1 MSAQASSSQPSG
13 FGSSGALSHVYIQYP
28 PLRCT
33 ISGARNIFYDE
44 GTKQLIVPTSD
55 QVFCWKT
62 TPFNPNVTPSSD
74 QIGEGPVLSIR
85 YSLDLKLLAVQ
96 RSTHEVQIQNRE
108 SGDTFSFK
116 CRSGSERI
124 LGFFWTDSPTCDI
137 VFVKTSGLELF
148 SCSSGIRSLQLVE
161 TKKLNVSWYVY
172 THESRLVLLATGM
185 QCKNLTGYQ
194 ISSVGIVRL
203 PRFDMAMA
211 KSEVNSKPVLAAE
224 DVYIVTVY
232 GRIYC
237 LQLDK
242 IAMQLHC
249 YRFYRDAVIQQGSL
263 PVYSNKIAVSVVD
276 NVLLV
281 HQVDAKVVI
290 IYDIFADSQVPVSAP
305 LPLLVRGFSRANA
318 AASQLMGQ
326 NIEGL
331 EGKDSNHGE
340 TIIYADEWVF
350 LVPDLICD
358 TANGVL
364 WKIHLDLEAI
374 SSSSS
379 EVQTVLEFLQ
389 RRKLEANKAKQLCL
403 AMARTI
409 ILERRPVP
417 MVARAIDVLVNCFS
431 LSIKTGKHHMGSKVE
446 RSSTTS
452 GSNVNSALDESISQ
466 ADTSE
471 KSPKQESGSGTHD
484 KSIVKSS
491 SITSESE
498 DNVSSA
504 QNRGKSVNVDL
515 SSSEQ
520 NGGNLVGTDVSGD
533 EAQPSVVRLQAPGSG
548 STSLRTDEQQ
558 ESLVTSAA
566 VSPDDLCSF
575 VFVPVEEEMAGDS
588 SYLVAIIVEFLRSAN
603 LERLK
608 VPLNIYVLMIQLL
621 ARNENYAELGLFIMN
636 KIIEPSKEVAMQLLA
651 SGRHNFQTRKLGLD
665 MLRELAL
672 HHDYVLLL
680 VQDGYYLE
688 ALRYAR
694 KTKVN
699 TVQPSLFLEAAYAS
713 NDSQH
718 LAAVLRFFS
727 DFIPRFKSTT
737 DHQTFSRY
745 LAEMNTMITA
755 SGTKP

>member
-1 MSAQASSSQPSG
+1 MSTKASSSQPSG
-13 FGSSGALSHVYIQYP
+13 FGSSGALSHVYIQHP
-28 PLRCT
+28 PLRSK
-33 ISGARNIFYDE
+33 IPGARNSFYDD
-44 GTKQLIVPTSD
+44 GTKQLIVLTSD
-55 QVFCWKT
+55 QVFSWKT
-62 TPFNPNVTPSSD
+62 TPFDPNVTPSSD
-74 QIGEGPVLSIR
+74 LIGEGPVLSIR

-96 RSTHEVQIQNRE
+96 RSPHEVHIQNRE
-108 SGDTFSFK
+108 SGDTFSHK
-116 CRSGSERI
+116 CRSESERI

-148 SCSSGIRSLQLVE
+148 SCNFESRALQLVE

-172 THESRLVLLATGM
+172 THESRLVLLASGM
-185 QCKNLTGYQ
+185 QCKSFTGYQ

-211 KSEVNSKPVLAAE
+211 KSDANNKPVLATE
-224 DVYIVTVY
+224 DIHIVTVY

-237 LQLDK
+237 LQLDR

-263 PVYSNKIAVSVVD
+263 PVYSNKITVSVVD

-290 IYDIFADSQVPVSAP
+290 IYDIFADSRAPVSAP

-318 AASQLMGQ
+318 AASQLMCQ
-326 NIEGL
+326 NDEGPA
-331 EGKDSNHGE
+331 GKDSNHGE
-340 TIIYADEWVF
+340 TVIYADEWVF

-358 TANGVL
+358 IANGVL
-364 WKIHLDLEAI
+364 WKINLDLEAI
-374 SSSSS
+374 SASSS
-379 EVQTVLEFLQ
+379 EVQTILEFLQ

-403 AMARTI
+403 AIARTI

-417 MVARAIDVLVNCFS
+417 MVARAIDVLVNFFS
-431 LSIKTGKHHMGSKVE
+431 LSIKTGIYQAGSKVE
-446 RSSTTS
+446 RSSTAS
-452 GSNVNSALDESISQ
+452 GSNVNSAVGESINQ
-466 ADTSE
+466 TDASE
-471 KSPKQESGSGTHD
+471 KSLKQESASGMHD
-484 KSIVKSS
+484 KSIVNSS
-491 SITSESE
+491 SFTSDSE
-498 DNVSSA
+498 DNVSFA
-504 QNRGKSVNVDL
+504 PNRGKSKNINL
-515 SSSEQ
+515 SSSKQ
-520 NGGNLVGTDVSGD
+520 DGGYLVGTDISGV
-533 EAQPSVVRLQAPGSG
+533 EAQPSVIRPQAPGTG
-548 STSLRTDEQQ
+548 STPLRTDEQQ

-566 VSPDDLCSF
+566 ISPDDLCSF
-575 VFVPVEEEMAGDS
+575 VFAPVEEEIAGDS
-588 SYLVAIIVEFLRSAN
+588 SYLVAVIVEFLRSAN

-608 VPLNIYVLMIQLL
+608 VPPNIYILMIQLL
-621 ARNENYAELGLFIMN
+621 ARNENYAELGLLIMN

-651 SGRHNFQTRKLGLD
+651 SGRQNFQTKKLGLD
-665 MLRELAL
+665 MLRELTL

-727 DFIPRFKSTT
+727 DFIPGFNSTT
-737 DHQTFSRY
+737 DHQTYSRC
-745 LAEMNTMITA
+745 LAEMNSVITA
-755 SGTKP
+755 

>member
-13 FGSSGALSHVYIQYP
+13 FGISGAPSHVYIQYP
-28 PLRCT
+28 PLRCK
-33 ISGARNIFYDE
+33 IAGARNVFYDD

-74 QIGEGPVLSIR
+74 LIGEGPVFSIR

-96 RSTHEVQIQNRE
+96 RSPHEVHIQNRE
-108 SGDTFSFK
+108 SGDTFSHK
-116 CRSGSERI
+116 CRSESERI
-124 LGFFWTDSPTCDI
+124 LGFFWTDSLACDI

-148 SCSSGIRSLQLVE
+148 SCSSGIRALQLAE

-185 QCKNLTGYQ
+185 QCKSLTGYQ

-203 PRFDMAMA
+203 PRFDMTMA
-211 KSEVNSKPVLAAE
+211 NSEANSNPVLAAE
-224 DVYIVTVY
+224 DIYIVTVY

-290 IYDIFADSQVPVSAP
+290 IYDIFADSQAPVSAP
-305 LPLLVRGFSRANA
+305 LPLLVIGFSRANA
-318 AASQLMGQ
+318 AASQLV
-326 NIEGL
+326 GL

-340 TIIYADEWVF
+340 TVIYADEWVF

-358 TANGVL
+358 IANGVL

-403 AMARTI
+403 AMAQTI

-417 MVARAIDVLVNCFS
+417 MVARAIDILVNCFS
-431 LSIKTGKHHMGSKVE
+431 LSIKTGKHHTGSKVE

-452 GSNVNSALDESISQ
+452 GSNVNSAIGESISQ

-471 KSPKQESGSGTHD
+471 KLPKQESDSGMHD

-491 SITSESE
+491 SFTSDSE

-504 QNRGKSVNVDL
+504 ENR
-515 SSSEQ
+515 
-520 NGGNLVGTDVSGD
+520 DVSGA
-533 EAQPSVVRLQAPGSG
+533 EAQPSVVQPQAPGPG
-548 STSLRTDEQQ
+548 STPLRTDEQQ

-566 VSPDDLCSF
+566 ISPDDLCSF
-575 VFVPVEEEMAGDS
+575 VFASVEEEMAGDA
-588 SYLVAIIVEFLRSAN
+588 SYLVAIVVEFLRSAN

-651 SGRHNFQTRKLGLD
+651 SGRQNFQTRKLGLD
-665 MLRELAL
+665 MLRQLAL

-718 LAAVLRFFS
+718 LAAVIRFFS
-727 DFIPRFKSTT
+727 DFIPGFKSTT
-737 DHQTFSRY
+737 DHQTYSRC
-745 LAEMNTMITA
+745 LAEMNTAVTA
-755 SGTKP
+755 SGTLT

>member
-13 FGSSGALSHVYIQYP
+13 FGTSGSLSHVYIQYP
-28 PLRCT
+28 PLRCK
-33 ISGARNIFYDE
+33 IPGARNIFYDD
-44 GTKQLIVPTSD
+44 GTKQLILPTSD

-74 QIGEGPVLSIR
+74 LIGEGPVLSIR

-96 RSTHEVQIQNRE
+96 RSPHEVHIQNRE
-108 SGDTFSFK
+108 SGDTFSHK
-116 CRSGSERI
+116 CRSESERI

-148 SCSSGIRSLQLVE
+148 SCSSGTRSLQLAE

-185 QCKNLTGYQ
+185 QCKSLTGYQ

-211 KSEVNSKPVLAAE
+211 KSEANSKPVLAAE
-224 DVYIVTVY
+224 DIYIITIY

-290 IYDIFADSQVPVSAP
+290 LYDIFADSQAPVSAP
-305 LPLLVRGFSRANA
+305 LPLLVRGFSRANV

-326 NIEGL
+326 NVEGL
-331 EGKDSNHGE
+331 EGKDSNYGE
-340 TIIYADEWVF
+340 IVIYADEWVF

-358 TANGVL
+358 IANGVL

-374 SSSSS
+374 SASSS
-379 EVQTVLEFLQ
+379 EVQTILEFLQ
-389 RRKLEANKAKQLCL
+389 RRKSEANKAKQLCL
-403 AMARTI
+403 AMARMI

-417 MVARAIDVLVNCFS
+417 MVAKAIAVLVNCFS
-431 LSIKTGKHHMGSKVE
+431 LSIKTGKHHAGSKVE
-446 RSSTTS
+446 RSSTTT
-452 GSNVNSALDESISQ
+452 GFIVNSAIGESINQ
-466 ADTSE
+466 ADTSV
-471 KSPKQESGSGTHD
+471 KSPKQERGSSMYD
-484 KSIVKSS
+484 KSINKSS
-491 SITSESE
+491 SFTSDSE
-498 DNVSSA
+498 DNVSFA
-504 QNRGKSVNVDL
+504 KNRGKSKNVDL
-515 SSSEQ
+515 SGSEQ
-520 NGGNLVGTDVSGD
+520 NGGNLVGTDLSGA
-533 EAQPSVVRLQAPGSG
+533 EAQPSVVRPQAPGPG
-548 STSLRTDEQQ
+548 STPLRTDEQQ
-558 ESLVTSAA
+558 ESLVTSA
-566 VSPDDLCSF
+566 VISPDDLCSF
-575 VFVPVEEEMAGDS
+575 VFAPVEEEMAGDA
-588 SYLVAIIVEFLRSAN
+588 SYLVAIIVEFLHSAN

-651 SGRHNFQTRKLGLD
+651 SGRQNFQTRKLGQD

-718 LAAVLRFFS
+718 LAAVLRLFS
-727 DFIPRFKSTT
+727 DFIPGFKNTT
-737 DHQTFSRY
+737 DHQTYSRS
-745 LAEMNTMITA
+745 LAEMNTVVTA
-755 SGTKP
+755 

>member
-13 FGSSGALSHVYIQYP
+13 FGSSGALSHVYIQHP
-28 PLRCT
+28 PLRCK
-33 ISGARNIFYDE
+33 ISGARNIFYDD

-85 YSLDLKLLAVQ
+85 FSLDLKLLAVQ
-96 RSTHEVQIQNRE
+96 RSHHEVQIQNRE

-116 CRSGSERI
+116 CRSESERI
-124 LGFFWTDSPTCDI
+124 LGFFWTDSPMCDI

-211 KSEVNSKPVLAAE
+211 KSEANSKPVLAAE
-224 DVYIVTVY
+224 DIYIVTVY

-242 IAMQLHC
+242 IAMQLYC

-263 PVYSNKIAVSVVD
+263 PVYSTKIAVSVVD

-326 NIEGL
+326 NVEGL

-340 TIIYADEWVF
+340 TVIYADEWLF

-358 TANGVL
+358 IANGVL

-446 RSSTTS
+446 RSSTS
-452 GSNVNSALDESISQ
+452 GSNVNSAIDESISQ

-491 SITSESE
+491 SVTSESE
-498 DNVSSA
+498 DNVSFA
-504 QNRGKSVNVDL
+504 KNRGKSINVDL

-520 NGGNLVGTDVSGD
+520 NGGNLIGTDVSGD
-533 EAQPSVVRLQAPGSG
+533 EAQPSVVRPQAPGSG

-566 VSPDDLCSF
+566 ISPDDLCSF
-575 VFVPVEEEMAGDS
+575 VFAPVEEEMAGDS

-688 ALRYAR
+688 ALRFAR

-737 DHQTFSRY
+737 DHQTYSRY
-745 LAEMNTMITA
+745 LAEMNTMVTA
-755 SGTKP
+755 

>member
-1 MSAQASSSQPSG
+1 MSAQASSSQSSG
-13 FGSSGALSHVYIQYP
+13 FGSSGALSHVFMQYP
-28 PLRCT
+28 PLRCK
-33 ISGARNIFYDE
+33 IPGARNVFYDD

-74 QIGEGPVLSIR
+74 LIGEGPILSIR
-85 YSLDLKLLAVQ
+85 YSLNLKLLAVQ
-96 RSTHEVQIQNRE
+96 RSPHEVQIQNRE
-108 SGDTFSFK
+108 SGDTFTQK
-116 CRSGSERI
+116 CRSESERI

-148 SCSSGIRSLQLVE
+148 LCSSGIRSLQLAE

-172 THESRLVLLATGM
+172 THESRLVLLASGM
-185 QCKNLTGYQ
+185 QCKSLTGYQ

-211 KSEVNSKPVLAAE
+211 KSEANRKPVLAAE
-224 DVYIVTVY
+224 DIYIITVY

-249 YRFYRDAVIQQGSL
+249 YRFYRDAVIQQGSF

-290 IYDIFADSQVPVSAP
+290 IYDIFADSQGPVSAP
-305 LPLLVRGFSRANA
+305 LPLLVRGFPRSNA

-326 NIEGL
+326 NVEGL

-340 TIIYADEWVF
+340 IVIYGDEWVF

-358 TANGVL
+358 IANGVL

-379 EVQTVLEFLQ
+379 EVQAILEFLQ
-389 RRKLEANKAKQLCL
+389 RRKLEANKAKLLCL
-403 AMARTI
+403 AMTRTI

-417 MVARAIDVLVNCFS
+417 MVARAIDVLVNSFS
-431 LSIKTGKHHMGSKVE
+431 LSIKTGKHQAGSKVE

-452 GSNVNSALDESISQ
+452 GSSVDGAIGKSISQ
-466 ADTSE
+466 VETFE
-471 KSPKQESGSGTHD
+471 KSPIQESGSGMHD

-491 SITSESE
+491 SFTSDSE
-498 DNVSSA
+498 DNVSFA
-504 QNRGKSVNVDL
+504 ENRGKSKNVDL

-520 NGGNLVGTDVSGD
+520 NGGNLVGTDLSVS
-533 EAQPSVVRLQAPGSG
+533 EAQPSVVRPKDPGPGS
-548 STSLRTDEQQ
+548 TPLRIDEQQ
-558 ESLVTSAA
+558 ESLITSAA
-566 VSPDDLCSF
+566 ISPDDLCCF
-575 VFVPVEEEMAGDS
+575 VFASVEEEMAGDA

-608 VPLNIYVLMIQLL
+608 VPSNIYVLMIQLL
-621 ARNENYAELGLFIMN
+621 ARNENYAELGLFITT

-651 SGRHNFQTRKLGLD
+651 SGRQNFQTKKLSLD

-694 KTKVN
+694 KTEVN

-713 NDSQH
+713 NDSHH

-727 DFIPRFKSTT
+727 DFIPGFKSTT
-737 DHQTFSRY
+737 EHQTYGRC
-745 LAEMNTMITA
+745 LAEMNTVVTA
-755 SGTKP
+755 

>member
-1 MSAQASSSQPSG
+1 MSAQASSSQPCG

-28 PLRCT
+28 PLRCK
-33 ISGARNIFYDE
+33 IPGARNIFYDD

-55 QVFCWKT
+55 QVFSWKT
-62 TPFNPNVTPSSD
+62 NPFNPNVTQSSD
-74 QIGEGPVLSIR
+74 LIGEGPVLSIR

-96 RSTHEVQIQNRE
+96 RSPHEVHIWIRE
-108 SGDTFSFK
+108 SGDTFSHK
-116 CRSGSERI
+116 CRSESERI
-124 LGFFWTDSPTCDI
+124 LGFFWTDLPTCDI

-148 SCSSGIRSLQLVE
+148 SCNSETRSLQLAE

-185 QCKNLTGYQ
+185 QCKSLTGYQ

-211 KSEVNSKPVLAAE
+211 KSEANSKPVLATE

-263 PVYSNKIAVSVVD
+263 PVYSNKIAISVVD

-290 IYDIFADSQVPVSAP
+290 IYDIFADSQAPVSAP

-318 AASQLMGQ
+318 AASQLMGR
-326 NIEGL
+326 NEHL
-331 EGKDSNHGE
+331 EGKDSNRGE
-340 TIIYADEWVF
+340 TVIYADEWVF

-358 TANGVL
+358 IANGVL

-374 SSSSS
+374 SASSS
-379 EVQTVLEFLQ
+379 EVQTILEFFQ

-403 AMARTI
+403 TMARTV

-417 MVARAIDVLVNCFS
+417 MVARVIDVLVNSFS
-431 LSIKTGKHHMGSKVE
+431 LSIKTGKYHTGSKVE

-452 GSNVNSALDESISQ
+452 GSNVNSAIGESISQ

-471 KSPKQESGSGTHD
+471 KSLKQESGSGMHGR
-484 KSIVKSS
+484 SIVKSS
-491 SITSESE
+491 SFTSDSE
-498 DNVSSA
+498 DNVSFA
-504 QNRGKSVNVDL
+504 ENRGKYKNVDL
-515 SSSEQ
+515 SSSER
-520 NGGNLVGTDVSGD
+520 NGVNLVRTDVSG
-533 EAQPSVVRLQAPGSG
+533 AAQAPGPD
-548 STSLRTDEQQ
+548 STPLRTDEQQ
-558 ESLVTSAA
+558 ESLVASAA
-566 VSPDDLCSF
+566 ISPDDLCSF
-575 VFVPVEEEMAGDS
+575 VFAPVEEEMAGDAC
-588 SYLVAIIVEFLRSAN
+588 YLVAIIVEFLRSAN

-621 ARNENYAELGLFIMN
+621 ARNENYAQLGLFIMN

-651 SGRHNFQTRKLGLD
+651 SGRQNFQTMKLGLD

-727 DFIPRFKSTT
+727 DFIPGFKSTT
-737 DHQTFSRY
+737 DHQTYSRC
-745 LAEMNTMITA
+745 LTEMNSVVTA
-755 SGTKP
+755 